1 MQLVVADT
9 GPVNYLILIGR
20 IDLLPI
26 LFDKVVL
33 PQVVATVLAS
43 QRAPQ
48 PVRHW
53 IATHPAWLEVH
64 EVPSDEPDASLANID
79 RGERAAIQLAC
90 ALRAD
95 LVLMDDRKGVLAAER
110 KGLLVTGTLGVL
122 DIAAERGLVDL
133 AETVRELEQTNFR
146 RPLGLLEILLAKHKH
161 Q

>member
-1 MQLVVADT
+1 M
-9 GPVNYLILIGR
+9 
-20 IDLLPI
+20 
-26 LFDKVVL
+26 
-33 PQVVATVLAS
+33 
-43 QRAPQ
+43 
-48 PVRHW
+48 
-53 IATHPAWLEVH
+53 
-64 EVPSDEPDASLANID
+64 LANID

-122 DIAAERGLVDL
+122 DIAAERGLVDF

-146 RPLGLLEILLAKHKH
+146 RPFGLLEILPAKHKH